1 MTQRFLFFL
10 LFGLTLGFFA
20 TAQTTIF
27 NASPSAQPGSAI
39 SLQGHFGATA
49 KAYLYKGS
57 STSSVTL
64 PILVQSA
71 NHATVQI
78 PANLGLDLY
87 QVWIT
92 DNGQNSPR
100 VFVNQA
106 WGMHF

>member
-1 MTQRFLFFL
+1 MTQRYLLICFLSVFVYQI
-10 LFGLTLGFFA
+10 A

-39 SLQGHFGATA
+39 SLQGHFGASA
-49 KAYLYKGS
+49 KAYLAKGT